1 MSEYTHADEVKRLA
15 VGEVIPNWHPHLQG
29 VPIAWVLA
37 DEIPA
42 SKGKTI
48 LAKTKGLN
56 ALDQFLTGN
65 YLAVIVNEAAWVRLD
80 HAQRLA
86 LLDHEL
92 CHVIGDTD
100 TGFAMR
106 HHDVEEFNDV
116 IERHGAWSRDVL
128 EFLATARKAQIELP
142 LELSPEVHD
151 QAQRLADLGATVHA
165 GGKAVTFTAENAVLN
180 QRLQELGGDFPP
192 KRTVEL

>member
-1 MSEYTHADEVKRLA
+1 MPPEYTHADEVKRLA

-37 DEIPA
+37 DEIPV

-116 IERHGAWSRDVL
+116 IERHGAWSRDVQ
-128 EFLATARKAQIELP
+128 EFLGTARKAQIELP
-142 LELSPEVHD
+142 MDLPPVEGDPLGLEKV
-151 QAQRLADLGATVHA
+151 ADIPAFV
-165 GGKAVTFTAENAVLN
+165 
-180 QRLQELGGDFPP
+180 GGDYPP

>member
-1 MSEYTHADEVKRLA
+1 MPPEYTHADEVKRLA

-37 DEIPA
+37 DEIPV

-116 IERHGAWSRDVL
+116 IERHGAWSRDVQ
-128 EFLATARKAQIELP
+128 EFLGTARKAQIELP
-142 LELSPEVHD
+142 MDLPPVEKAIRGGLEK
-151 QAQRLADLGATVHA
+151 LADIPAFV
-165 GGKAVTFTAENAVLN
+165 
-180 QRLQELGGDFPP
+180 GGDYPP